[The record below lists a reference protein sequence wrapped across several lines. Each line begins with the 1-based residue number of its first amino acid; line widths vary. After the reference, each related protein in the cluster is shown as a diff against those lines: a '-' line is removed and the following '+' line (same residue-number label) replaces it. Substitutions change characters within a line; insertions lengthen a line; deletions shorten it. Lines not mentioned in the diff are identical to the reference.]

1 VPEPFGP
8 ILQAKRAEFNDPLA
22 DSIPAHV
29 TLLGPTVVHHVARP
43 ALVEHL
49 ARVASE
55 VGAFRWPLRGTGTFR
70 PVSDVV
76 FVQVALG
83 ISGCERLEQRIR
95 TGPYA
100 ADLTFPYHR
109 MSPLPTTSPRP
120 TWTGHS
126 TILPTSGRLR
136 GGRDLAVRAGP
147 TRAVAAGPV
156 VPPDRARADPM
167 TAPGSAA
174 SPEPGGI
181 PGAAGTPRGPD
192 TPWWR
197 RVWSRVWSWVT
208 RTRVWRARERYSMA
222 RGDLLAAGIAYFSF
236 FSLFPALGVGCRG
249 LRLCAAGPT

>member
-1 VPEPFGP
+1 MGPGADWFADASDASDATDAPQHRQTIGVAIRVPEPFGP

-55 VGAFRWPLRGTGTFR
+55 VGAFPMALRGTGTFR

-100 ADLTFPYHR
+100 ADLTFPYHPHVTVAHDVAEADLDR
-109 MSPLPTTSPRP
+109 AFD
-120 TWTGHS
+120 
-126 TILPTSGRLR
+126 
-136 GGRDLAVRAGP
+136 DLADFRADFEVAEIWLFEQDRLGQWRPVRSFPLTGPAP
-147 TRAVAAGPV
+147 TR
-156 VPPDRARADPM
+156 
-167 TAPGSAA
+167 
-174 SPEPGGI
+174 
-181 PGAAGTPRGPD
+181 
-192 TPWWR
+192 
-197 RVWSRVWSWVT
+197 
-208 RTRVWRARERYSMA
+208 
-222 RGDLLAAGIAYFSF
+222 
-236 FSLFPALGVGCRG
+236 
-249 LRLCAAGPT
+249 